1 MVDDTEDVK
10 SSIRVPNLLHH
21 VYLDHFYG
29 ILSRFHFFGLT
40 SEASTRHSK
49 IGVVNVGIYKLT
61 IWPC

>member
-10 SSIRVPNLLHH
+10 SSIRVPILLHSAC
-21 VYLDHFYG
+21 LDQFYD

-61 IWPC
+61 I